1 MNNMNGNTPLVSA
14 NESLLATNKVI
25 RNTYILLSLTL
36 LFSAFMAWVSMA
48 IQLPVWIHFASS
60 IVALLLLW
68 FVLPSTEDSAAGIV
82 VVFGVT
88 GLLGL
93 GLGPIISM
101 YMNLP
106 KGPEIVATA
115 MGGTGAIF
123 IGLSAYALTTRKD
136 FSFMTGFLMVGLLVV
151 LIAILA
157 NIFLA
162 LPILSLT
169 ISAVVILLMSGFILY
184 DTSNMIHGGETNYV
198 RATINLYINIY
209 NLFLHLLRFLG
220 MLSSDE

>member
-1 MNNMNGNTPLVSA
+1 MNGNTPLVSA